1 MFYKWNAFKWKF
13 KSKKIQNVKWNIHW
27 YIFFSSFK
35 ILNFEITMW
44 VLNLKYDCFIW
55 RFHIL
60 MWQKY
65 VEFSNYNATTKTSP
79 KEQSNLVQTPWNL
92 QFLQSLVAPKPFCRK
107 NRYSKKPRQQLAIF
121 DISKS
126 MISHIKFKDKFGIRS
141 QSNCSKVVFMKQFFL
156 SKQKH
161 FQSFCVFIKK
171 VYSCKKFS
179 SHNIL
184 WDFFYTFPSPQM
196 KWENI

>member
-13 KSKKIQNVKWNIHW
+13 RSKKIQNVKWNIHW

-35 ILNFEITMW
+35 IPNFEITMW

-121 DISKS
+121 DIFQRVWFRILNLRTNLAFAASQIVAKLFLWNS
-126 MISHIKFKDKFGIRS
+126 FFFQNKNIFK
-141 QSNCSKVVFMKQFFL
+141 VF
-156 SKQKH
+156 
-161 FQSFCVFIKK
+161 
-171 VYSCKKFS
+171 VYS
-179 SHNIL
+179 
-184 WDFFYTFPSPQM
+184 
-196 KWENI
+196 